1 MNFYKRKKL
10 FDKAEKKADQVLK
23 DNYVIEAPVKVQDIA
38 RSYGLLVEEVDLGD
52 FGANVSGFLEPTRK
66 VIYLNKKDSTVKK
79 AFTIAHELAH
89 WLMHSDDLDQVT
101 VYYRT
106 PLGAP
111 TQDEKEKEANA
122 FAARLLV
129 PKRMLAEYKVEE
141 VSTIAK
147 IFGVSEDLVG
157 YRLKHEFGRQ

>member
-1 MNFYKRKKL
+1 MNWYKQRKL
-10 FDKAEKKADQVLK
+10 FDKAEERASQVLK
-23 DNYVIEAPVKVQDIA
+23 DNYVIEAPVKVLDIA
-38 RSYGLLVEEVDLGD
+38 RNYGLLVEEVDLGD
-52 FGANVSGFLEPTRK
+52 FGANVSGFLEPSREI
-66 VIYLNKKDSTVKK
+66 IYVNKKDSTAKK
-79 AFTIAHELAH
+79 AFTVAHELAH
-89 WLMHSDDLDQVT
+89 WLMHADDLEQVS

-129 PKRMLAEYKVEE
+129 PKGMLEKYKDEE

-157 YRLKHEFGRQ
+157 FRLKHEFGRK